1 MYYCSMY
8 SFETKIRVRYG
19 ETDQMSFVYYGVYA
33 QYYEVGRVELL
44 RSLGLSY
51 KEIEAMGFAL
61 PVVSMNIN
69 YKKPAFYDDKLTIRT
84 TIKELPSAKITF
96 HYETL
101 NEKGEL
107 LNVGEVILV
116 FINKKTSKQS
126 STNAFSKLW
135 DSNFKLFCKP
145 IFVPLIF
152 VYI

>member
-44 RSLGLSY
+44 RSLGISY
-51 KEIEAMGFAL
+51 KEIEAMGLAL
-61 PVVSMNIN
+61 PVVNMNIA
-69 YKKPAFYDDKLTIRT
+69 YKKPAFYDDELTIRT
-84 TIKELPSAKITF
+84 TVKKMTTVKITF

-107 LNVGEVILV
+107 LNVGEVVLV
-116 FINKKTSKQS
+116 FVNKKTGKPCFAPEVIM
-126 STNAFSKLW
+126 NKLK
-135 DSNFKLFCKP
+135 DKLR
-145 IFVPLIF
+145 
-152 VYI
+152 

>member
-1 MYYCSMY
+1 MY

-61 PVVSMNIN
+61 PVVNMNIK
-69 YKKPAFYDDKLTIRT
+69 YKKPAFYDDELTIRT
-84 TIKELPSAKITF
+84 TIKEFPSAKITF

-116 FINKKTSKQS
+116 FINKKTGKPCFAPEVIM
-126 STNAFSKLW
+126 NKIEEKL
-135 DSNFKLFCKP
+135 L
-145 IFVPLIF
+145 
-152 VYI
+152 

>member
-61 PVVSMNIN
+61 PVVNMNIK
-69 YKKPAFYDDKLTIRT
+69 YKKPAFYDDELTIRT

-116 FINKKTSKQS
+116 FINKKTGKPCFAPDVIM
-126 STNAFSKLW
+126 NKIEEKL
-135 DSNFKLFCKP
+135 L
-145 IFVPLIF
+145 
-152 VYI
+152 

>member
-1 MYYCSMY
+1 MY

-61 PVVSMNIN
+61 PVVNMNIK
-69 YKKPAFYDDKLTIRT
+69 YKKPAFYDDELTIRT
-84 TIKELPSAKITF
+84 TIKELPSAKIIF

-116 FINKKTSKQS
+116 FINKKTGKPCFAPEVIM
-126 STNAFSKLW
+126 NKIEEKL
-135 DSNFKLFCKP
+135 L
-145 IFVPLIF
+145 
-152 VYI
+152 